1 VNGEATTAVEEAE
14 FVDGGGMN
22 FAATREGSANAQ
34 PSDSGGGGNE
44 EEEVVEGA
52 STLCSVDDCVMD
64 IFGGVTTIV
73 DDCELEFS
81 NEGSGATC
89 EVVSLG

>member
-1 VNGEATTAVEEAE
+1 VIGEATTAVEEAE

-34 PSDSGGGGNE
+34 PSDSGGGGKE
-44 EEEVVEGA
+44 EEEVEGA

-64 IFGGVTTIV
+64 IFGCVTTIV

-81 NEGSGATC
+81 NKGSGATC